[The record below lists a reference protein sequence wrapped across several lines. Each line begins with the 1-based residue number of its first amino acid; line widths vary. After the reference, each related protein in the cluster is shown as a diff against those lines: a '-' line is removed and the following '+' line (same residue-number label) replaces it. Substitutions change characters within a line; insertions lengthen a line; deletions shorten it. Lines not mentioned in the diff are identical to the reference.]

1 MISVLRSTL
10 PRVGD
15 AHRCT
20 AMLSDI
26 RIWGDRSEDLQSG
39 QIRKVSKLKFKPG
52 CYTVGEET
60 VK

>member
-1 MISVLRSTL
+1 MQRA
-10 PRVGD
+10 GD
-15 AHRCT
+15 AHCCT

-52 CYTVGEET
+52 CYTVGEKK